1 MSRAT
6 LDKKH
11 TTLAAALALACAL
24 ALVLGGCAAPDLA
37 ENAPTEQQ
45 AAASISGTVTGDLQF
60 GKAITSLDKEDLDAA
75 GIELGDSVDL
85 SFSNGYSLTD
95 VAYLSGYYLKRGAT
109 ILVAYQGSGI
119 VTIATSSGDFW
130 TPSGLADGDTVQISL
145 NTKGKY
151 LTTETNLSQSYS
163 TDAADYASEETFANF
178 RTLTGGSLK
187 KGLLYRG
194 ASPVNDI
201 YGRASIASSLMERAG
216 IEFELDLAD
225 SAEEFAAF
233 EQEEGFDSDY
243 AASLYENGD
252 VATLDMG
259 ADYGADAY
267 KTSLGE
273 GLRQMV
279 ANGGKAYIHCTEG
292 KDRTGFVCC
301 LLEALA
307 GATPDEMRADYMQ
320 TYENYYGINA
330 TDTPEAYELVV
341 ANYFEPFLE
350 DLSGTTGD
358 ALESADY
365 VAGAKAYL
373 AECGLSDAEIE
384 QLRAFIC
391 E

>member
-6 LDKKH
+6 LNKKH

-37 ENAPTEQQ
+37 ESTSTEQQ

-60 GKAITSLDKEDLDAA
+60 GKAITSLDKEDLDAV

-95 VAYLSGYYLKRGAT
+95 VAYLSGYYLKKGST
-109 ILVAYQGSGI
+109 LVVAYQGSGAVMI
-119 VTIATSSGDFW
+119 SKSSGDFW
-130 TPSGLADGDTVQISL
+130 EPSGLADGDTVEISL

-151 LTTETNLSQSYS
+151 LTTETTLSQKYS
-163 TDAADYASEETFANF
+163 TDAADYASEEAFANF
-178 RTLTGGSLK
+178 RTLTGGSIK
-187 KGLLYRG
+187 KDFLYRG

-201 YGRASIASSLMERAG
+201 YNRASTADDLMEQAG

-225 SAEEFAAF
+225 SAEEFVAF
-233 EQEEGFDSDY
+233 EQEEGFDSPC
-243 AASLYENGD
+243 AASLYAAGCTT
-252 VATLDMG
+252 TLDMG
-259 ADYGADAY
+259 VDYDDEDY
-267 KTSLGE
+267 KASLGE

-279 ANGGKAYIHCTEG
+279 ANGGKTYIHCTEG

-350 DLSGTTGD
+350 ELSGTTGD

-384 QLRAFIC
+384 QLQAFIC